1 MERINA
7 YLLISQEKKTTVTSD
22 GLAECC
28 VCDILH
34 NPNLQPWL
42 SGMLRLG
49 ESPRC
54 LADQSKSNFKLK
66 KADRSGGG
74 GHLGCSQSYNS
85 SEYQE
90 HLEININT
98 QGRE

>member
-34 NPNLQPWL
+34 C
-42 SGMLRLG
+42 SVF
-49 ESPRC
+49 E
-54 LADQSKSNFKLK
+54 KLK
-66 KADRSGGG
+66 RIYFSSDNSGLIIRSILAEG
-74 GHLGCSQSYNS
+74 
-85 SEYQE
+85 
-90 HLEININT
+90 
-98 QGRE
+98 